1 MYICNTEHSRKHAN
15 DAHTI
20 TLHVDWS
27 ENARL
32 RQSAE
37 KRRDYYHED
46 QISTLAM
53 YLWAREKEL
62 SIASLSEDTDHS
74 AGAVWA

>member
-1 MYICNTEHSRKHAN
+1 MQYRAFKKARTDTNYAN
-15 DAHTI
+15 TI

-37 KRRDYYHED
+37 ERGAHYHED
-46 QISTLAM
+46 QISIHAM
-53 YLWAREKEL
+53 HLWAREKEL
-62 SIASLSEDTDHS
+62 SIVVLS
-74 AGAVWA
+74 A